1 MPRGRDRRLAIGAVF
16 AAGGAAA
23 YGSTIVFGRSLA
35 TDGFGAAT
43 VLSFRFLV
51 AAGLLF
57 VLGGALRW
65 RGPAPG
71 ERGKLFVLGL
81 VYTVE
86 STLFFMALERG
97 TAAAV
102 ALLFYSYPAV
112 VTLLELAVGTGRPTV
127 AVVVALAASIA
138 GSALVAA
145 AGADVSITGAG
156 VAFALLA
163 SAVFS
168 LYLIA
173 GDRAVPRSDAVA
185 KATWTAFGC
194 GAGQLARGLVDGSLQ
209 SPAGHLPELL
219 ANGVV
224 TAAAF
229 AGMFAALPLLGP
241 SRTSVVMTL
250 EAVFAIVFAAAFLG
264 EELGVL
270 QVVGGAAILTGAVL
284 VAASPRSPAADD
296 VVPAP
301 AESP

>member
-1 MPRGRDRRLAIGAVF
+1 MPIAAERRAALGAVF
-16 AAGGAAA
+16 AASGAAA

-35 TDGFGAAT
+35 TDGLGAAT

-51 AAGLLF
+51 AGGLLLA
-57 VLGGALRW
+57 VGAVLRW

-71 ERGKLFVLGL
+71 ERGRLFVLGL

-112 VTLLELAVGTGRPTV
+112 VTVLELVVGAGRPTP
-127 AVVVALAASIA
+127 AIVVALAASIT
-138 GSALVAA
+138 GSAVVAV
-145 AGADVSITGAG
+145 AGADVSITAAG
-156 VAFALLA
+156 IAFALLS

-168 LYLIA
+168 LYLLA
-173 GDRAVPRSDAVA
+173 GDRVVPRSDAVA
-185 KATWTAFGC
+185 KATWTALGC
-194 GAGQLARGLVDGSLQ
+194 GIGQLARGVVDGSLE
-209 SPAGHLPELL
+209 SPAGHLPALL
-219 ANGVV
+219 GNGVV

-250 EAVFAIVFAAAFLG
+250 EAVFAIVLAAAFLG

-270 QVVGGAAILTGAVL
+270 QVLGGMAVLAGAVL
-284 VAASPRSPAADD
+284 VAASPPVRRPTPETARGT
-296 VVPAP
+296 AP
-301 AESP
+301 

>member
-1 MPRGRDRRLAIGAVF
+1 MLRADRRAALGALF
-16 AAGGAAA
+16 AAAGAAA
-23 YGSTIVFGRSLA
+23 YGSKIVFGRSLA

-51 AAGLLF
+51 AAAVLL
-57 VLGGALRW
+57 VAGTVLRW
-65 RGPAPG
+65 RARAHG
-71 ERGKLFVLGL
+71 ERIRLFGLGL
-81 VYTVE
+81 VYTFE

-112 VTLLELAVGTGRPTV
+112 VTLLELALGAGRPTV
-127 AVVVALAASIA
+127 AVVVALAASIT
-138 GSALVAA
+138 GSAVVAV
-145 AGADVSITGAG
+145 AGADVSITTAG
-156 VAFALLA
+156 IALALLS

-168 LYLIA
+168 LYLLA
-173 GDRAVPRSDAVA
+173 GARLVPRSDAVA
-185 KATWTAFGC
+185 KAMWTAFGC
-194 GAGQLARGLVDGSLQ
+194 GVGQLVRGLVDGSLE

-219 ANGVV
+219 GNGVV

-250 EAVFAIVFAAAFLG
+250 EAVFAIVLAAAFLG
-264 EELGVL
+264 EELGAL
-270 QVVGGAAILTGAVL
+270 QVVGGAAILAGAVL
-284 VAASPRSPAADD
+284 VAISPRSPAAGDI
-296 VVPAP
+296 VPAR